1 VPLVAAGAAGAA
13 VIALDLMLSRP
24 GSTADFVRFLGR
36 FHPLVVHLPIGFLL
50 LIAFAEALSL
60 APRFRARVDPALGVL
75 WPALVASG
83 VLAFGLGLLLA
94 HDGGYPLKLVTWHRR
109 LTLLAVL
116 AIAACYPLWT
126 RVERG
131 VVPRVAYRAWLGVTV
146 GVISVGAHFGG
157 SLSRGENY
165 LFQFAPGFVQRLA
178 GVAPA
183 EPAAASSAAANTAPP
198 TAEPLVF
205 RDVVQPILKAHCVE
219 CHGPDKTKGG
229 LRLDSFAA
237 LSKGGE
243 HSPEFV
249 AGDAAHSHLVQRMLL
264 PKSDD
269 DHMPPEGKSEPT
281 AADVELIRWWIDR
294 GATETL
300 RVRDTLV
307 PDGARALLIHSTTL
321 GPSATALPPVDDS
334 SFDKA
339 SEKVPVTA
347 PATAA
352 PLAQDAAAGAK
363 SSGSRFAS
371 AIAPLFRDRC
381 GQCHGAQKQKGHLRT
396 DSLSAV
402 LRGGKGGA
410 GIVAGAGARGTVL
423 ERIRLASS
431 DDKHMPPN
439 DQPQLTS
446 NQIALIAWW
455 AEAGA
460 TTDVPASAAPPA
472 LVAAARV
479 RRAAPSA
486 VAMNAARA
494 PDHATQSQTSLGRV
508 ESSNASTASNASAA
522 NSTGEHDALPAVELP
537 AHIAFYRD
545 VVAPILASRCGG
557 CHGGSDPDGDMRIDD
572 HQKLIASGAIVAGD
586 PGKSEIMARLR
597 TPAGKSGHMPPTH
610 SPQPEASEVDAIE
623 LWIARGADVDGEL
636 ESASLSG
643 PVAGLAARMLA
654 KNTNAAPSGATNAP
668 GSAGT
673 SEPAARMPPNA
684 PVHAGCASCGV
695 GSQKARTPL
704 TWLALGLALF
714 AVARRALRAR
724 A

>member
-1 VPLVAAGAAGAA
+1 VV
-13 VIALDLMLSRP
+13 ALDLMLSRP

-50 LIAFAEALSL
+50 LIAFAEALSF
-60 APRFRARVDPALGVL
+60 APRFRTRVDPALGVL

-131 VVPRVAYRAWLGVTV
+131 VVPRVAYRAWLGATV

-165 LFQFAPGFVQRLA
+165 LFQFAPAFVQRLA
-178 GVAPA
+178 GIAPA
-183 EPAAASSAAANTAPP
+183 EPAAASSAAASTAPA

-321 GPSATALPPVDDS
+321 GPSLAALPPVDDS

-347 PATAA
+347 PAAA
-352 PLAQDAAAGAK
+352 PLNQDASAGVK
-363 SSGSRFAS
+363 STGSLFAS
-371 AIAPLFRDRC
+371 AIAPLFRDHC

-396 DSLSAV
+396 DSLSA
-402 LRGGKGGA
+402 LLQGGKGGA

-423 ERIRLASS
+423 ERIRLANS
-431 DDKHMPPN
+431 DDKHMPPS

-446 NQIALIAWW
+446 NQIALISWW

-460 TTDVPASAAPPA
+460 TTDVLASAAPPA

-494 PDHATQSQTSLGRV
+494 PD
-508 ESSNASTASNASAA
+508 AA
-522 NSTGEHDALPAVELP
+522 NNTANAAEANDALPAVELP
-537 AHIAFYRD
+537 AHIALYRD

-557 CHGGSDPDGDMRIDD
+557 CHGGADPDGDMRIDD
-572 HQKLIASGAIVAGD
+572 HQKLIASGAIVAGN

-597 TPAGKSGHMPPTH
+597 TPAGKSGHMPPAH
-610 SPQPEASEVDAIE
+610 SPQPEAGEVDAIE
-623 LWIARGADVDGEL
+623 LWIARGAAVDGEL

-654 KNTNAAPSGATNAP
+654 KNTSPVPSSTTSAP
-668 GSAGT
+668 GVAST
-673 SEPAARMPPNA
+673 PEPAAAARMPANA

-695 GSQKARTPL
+695 GSQKPRTPL
-704 TWLALGLALF
+704 TWLALGFGLL
-714 AVARRALRAR
+714 AVARRALGPRA
-724 A
+724 